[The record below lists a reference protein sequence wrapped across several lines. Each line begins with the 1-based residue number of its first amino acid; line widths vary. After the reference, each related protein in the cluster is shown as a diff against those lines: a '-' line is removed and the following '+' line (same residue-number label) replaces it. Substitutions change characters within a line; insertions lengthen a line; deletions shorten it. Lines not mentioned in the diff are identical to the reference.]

1 MKWKCFEIDADPIY
15 QGQLI
20 SNERNFWESVQNG
33 TPPVAVEV
41 KAPVEAIR
49 KVDMTGNNEW
59 ANHADI
65 WLKNQGYAKSFDASV
80 KAIKELVEAD
90 AVEAFGHGI
99 KASRSKSGSITIRK
113 EK

>member
-33 TPPVAVEV
+33 TPPVAVAV
-41 KAPVEAIR
+41 KAPVEPIR
-49 KVDMTGNNEW
+49 KIDMTGNNEW

-65 WLKNQGYAKSFDASV
+65 WIKNQGYAKSFDASV